1 MPDPVTPAPA
11 TVSRTGTP
19 SGRVDVPGGHVSGP
33 VGWVRGYW
41 FSALVV
47 VTIGF
52 LVVAEISDGPDA
64 AADWNWLM
72 HTGAIVFLVALAAAR
87 AIPPAVPLAVRRIR
101 LVDDE
106 GVERAHGDEVLA
118 ALELVR
124 RRCARIGAPVGLVL
138 MGMFWLWAGGNR
150 VWGNALF
157 WLELAAAAGAGFIV
171 GGFVAYGRLGHVLN
185 TLGLRAL
192 AIPGHP
198 DGAAGLRPVG
208 AFYLRQAM
216 IIALIGVFA
225 GVWWLLFPYVGHYDN
240 WRQPYLGIVLV
251 CVVLEAAALFLPLSS
266 FHRHMQQQRI
276 DLLRVADEA
285 AASIARADEL
295 IWRTFDDGERAAL
308 EAERKRALDRWQAID
323 SMPTWPVDVQI
334 RRRFAWSNVAMLIPV
349 VLQIINA
356 PQILQQIT
364 SALAG
369 L

>member
-208 AFYLRQAM
+208 ALYLRQAM

-225 GVWWLLFPYVGHYDN
+225 GVWWLLFPYVGHV
-240 WRQPYLGIVLV
+240 RQLAPALSRDRAGLRRAGGGCAVPAP
-251 CVVLEAAALFLPLSS
+251 VVVPSPHAATADRSAAGGRRGCRLHRSGRRARSGGPSTTESAPLSRPS
-266 FHRHMQQQRI
+266 GSVPWIAGRPSTRCRPGRWTSRSAD
-276 DLLRVADEA
+276 DLPGA
-285 AASIARADEL
+285 
-295 IWRTFDDGERAAL
+295 
-308 EAERKRALDRWQAID
+308 
-323 SMPTWPVDVQI
+323 
-334 RRRFAWSNVAMLIPV
+334 
-349 VLQIINA
+349 
-356 PQILQQIT
+356 T
-364 SALAG
+364 SRC
-369 L
+369 